1 MKKVYTYEEKQ
12 ELFFLALRQKICFW
26 LNENKLFSISSLK
39 VLNTVGPILHCFNTL
54 DIIASKEI
62 FLFTCD
68 ISVARGVCFPG
79 EEKGFFPKPIR

>member
-1 MKKVYTYEEKQ
+1 MKKNRN
-12 ELFFLALRQKICFW
+12 FFLALGQKIYFW

-39 VLNTVGPILHCFNTL
+39 VLNAIGPILHCFNIL

-79 EEKGFFPKPIR
+79 EEKGFFPKTIR